1 MDIRTQPN
9 YNRKTGE
16 EVFGISSVLT
26 EDVDI
31 VNIQSGIR
39 IIKRLEMLMP
49 HL

>member
-9 YNRKTGE
+9 TIGRPEKRFSVYP
-16 EVFGISSVLT
+16 SVLT
-26 EDVDI
+26 EDADI